1 MNIVAKFNCKDLV
14 GDIRDG
20 DYLVPE
26 GSTVEDAINL
36 IYTEADKELTEGVRN
51 SFVFLVGGVSAKW
64 ETELKDGDKLRVLYR
79 LLGG

>member
-20 DYLVPE
+20 EYVVPE
-26 GSTVEDAINL
+26 GSTVDDAINA
-36 IYTEADKELTEGVRN
+36 IYAEADKELVEGVRN
-51 SFVFLVGGVSAKW
+51 SFVFLVNSVAAKW